1 MMMLKMI
8 NRFTKIL
15 TVRLGS
21 TKNEKEIIAGL
32 QGVIEIRG
40 QQIQELQD
48 KITTMQEQYDVANNA
63 LKERFN
69 QFPENFYDDLRD
81 EVQTIVS
88 NHTDDI
94 LVDCV
99 ERNIAG
105 DVVDYVQGV
114 LDPIFDTN
122 EFEDDCFSE

>member
-48 KITTMQEQYDVANNA
+48 KIATMQEQYDNELAT

-69 QFPENFYDDLRD
+69 QFPENFYIDLRD
-81 EVQTIVS
+81 EVKSFVY
-88 NHTDDI
+88 NRTDGI
-94 LVDCV
+94 LVDSV
-99 ERNIAG
+99 ERYIAG
-105 DVVDYVQGV
+105 DVVNYVQSV
-114 LDPIFDTN
+114 LDPIFDTD
-122 EFEDDCFSE
+122 EFEDDE

>member
-1 MMMLKMI
+1 MKRLVDYL
-8 NRFTKIL
+8 TKIL
-15 TVRLGS
+15 TAPLGS

-40 QQIQELQD
+40 QKIQELQD
-48 KITTMQEQYDVANNA
+48 KIATMQEQYDVANNELVT

-69 QFPENFYDDLRD
+69 QFPENFYDDLRE
-81 EVQTIVS
+81 EVKSFVY
-88 NHTDDI
+88 NRTDGI
-94 LVDCV
+94 LVDSV
-99 ERNIAG
+99 ERYIAG

-122 EFEDDCFSE
+122 EFEDDE

>member
-1 MMMLKMI
+1 MMLKMI

-48 KITTMQEQYDVANNA
+48 KIATMQEQYDNELAT

-69 QFPENFYDDLRD
+69 QFPENFYIDLRD
-81 EVQTIVS
+81 EVKSFVY
-88 NHTDDI
+88 NRTDGI
-94 LVDCV
+94 LVDSV
-99 ERNIAG
+99 ERYIAG
-105 DVVDYVQGV
+105 DVVNYVQSV
-114 LDPIFDTN
+114 LDPIFDTD
-122 EFEDDCFSE
+122 EFEDDE

>member
-1 MMMLKMI
+1 MKMMKRLVDYL
-8 NRFTKIL
+8 TKIL
-15 TVRLGS
+15 TVQLGS

-32 QGVIEIRG
+32 QEVIEIRG

-88 NHTDDI
+88 NRTDDI

-105 DVVDYVQGV
+105 DVVDYVEAI
-114 LDPIFDTN
+114 LEPIFST
-122 EFEDDCFSE
+122 DDCFSE